1 MLAPCMCMCNPKGL
15 LNRKYLEDPCVWVES
30 NTTTLSILSSRAE
43 IGLGWLLLV
52 SLFSWQRNI
61 VQTFMYWQHAD
72 ESVVDPPLY
81 VLTTQTLTRR
91 SRLGSWNFWHR
102 LIMFEQHCNIENLGR
117 VNKVKVKRRITV
129 ESLQLEPPCNQS
141 MEKFFVA
148 LQTWPRRYGRIRHAT
163 SKRSK
168 HFILLI

>member
-129 ESLQLEPPCNQS
+129 ESLQLEPPCNQ
-141 MEKFFVA
+141 
-148 LQTWPRRYGRIRHAT
+148 LG
-163 SKRSK
+163 
-168 HFILLI
+168 L